1 MAKHHL
7 RRRLFVDRP
16 VQTALLVRATLYWI
30 VSLAT
35 QLLLVFFFA
44 VVTSSSDAFQSHKP
58 QLWAYLQLSVLSSL
72 LLLPVFLRDILRL
85 SHRWVG
91 PIYRLRSSLQALS
104 RGETVQPIR
113 FRKSDFW
120 QELAGDFNVVATELV
135 RRREALSTEPS
146 VNSVPAIG
154 NDSRPEAEP
163 KTAG

>member
-1 MAKHHL
+1 MAKHQL
-7 RRRLFVDRP
+7 RRRVFIDRP

-44 VVTSSSDAFQSHKP
+44 AVTSSSDAFQSQKP
-58 QLWAYLQLSVLSSL
+58 QLWAYIQLSIFSSI

-91 PIYRLRSSLQALS
+91 PIYRLRSSLQALN
-104 RGETVQPIR
+104 RGEAVPPIR

-120 QELAGDFNVVATELV
+120 QELAGDFNVVSTELAHL
-135 RRREALSTEPS
+135 RSA
-146 VNSVPAIG
+146 
-154 NDSRPEAEP
+154 SRNVANTSPVAAAADVGQADETPE
-163 KTAG
+163 TAG